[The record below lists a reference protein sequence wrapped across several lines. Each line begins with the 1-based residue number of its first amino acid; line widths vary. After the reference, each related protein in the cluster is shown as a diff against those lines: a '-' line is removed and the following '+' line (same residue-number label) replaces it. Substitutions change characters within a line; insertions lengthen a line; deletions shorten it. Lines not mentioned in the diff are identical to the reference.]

1 MLFDVRPKIS
11 EEDLFN
17 RERELNMILEA
28 LRLGEGIILVTGIR
42 RIGKSSV
49 LNVALKKS
57 NLPYVIID
65 VRKIFFEYGNVIH
78 RRALFNAI
86 ADSFTRNMKFF
97 EKIKFKVKDVI
108 GRIKGFYVSE
118 VGVEVE
124 PNINSKLTD
133 ILAAIDE
140 WCLKNDFRFIVAFDE
155 AQYLRFAGGVKYDGI
170 FAWVADNLRNISI
183 IFTGSEIGVLRDF
196 LKFDDPS
203 APLYG
208 RYYREV
214 VLNRFDRETSI
225 QFLKKGFEELRM
237 EVDGE
242 ELEEVVDKLDGI
254 VGWLTFYGYCR
265 GIQGLS
271 HRRALNET
279 FEKCS
284 RLVLE
289 ELQKIIEP
297 SRRRYGAILKAVS
310 LGYTK
315 WSDIKDYVTIKVG
328 SITDR
333 RFSMLLNKLV
343 KYSYLI
349 KENGRYEIPDPI
361 VKYVLR
367 EKFQI

>member
-1 MLFDVRPKIS
+1 LLFDIRPKIS

-17 RERELNMILEA
+17 REKELNEILEA

-42 RIGKSSV
+42 RIGKSSIV
-49 LNVALKKS
+49 NVALRKS
-57 NLPYVIID
+57 NLPYVIVD

-78 RRALFNAI
+78 RRALFSAI
-86 ADSFTRNMKFF
+86 ADSFTKNMKFF

-124 PNINSKLTD
+124 PNISSKLTD
-133 ILAAIDE
+133 ILEVIDD
-140 WCLKNDFRFIVAFDE
+140 WCFRNGFRFVVAFDE
-155 AQYLRFAGGVKYDGI
+155 AQYLRFAGGVRYDGI
-170 FAWVADNLRNISI
+170 FAWVTDNLRNISI
-183 IFTGSEIGVLRDF
+183 IFTGSEVGVLRDF

-208 RYYREV
+208 RHYREV
-214 VLNRFDRETSI
+214 VLNRFNKETSME
-225 QFLKKGFEELRM
+225 FLKKGFEELEM
-237 EVDGE
+237 KVEEE
-242 ELEEVVDKLDGI
+242 ELEEVVNKLDGI
-254 VGWLTFYGYCR
+254 VGWLTFYGYYR

-271 HRRALNET
+271 HKEAINET

-289 ELQKIIEP
+289 ELQRVIEP

-315 WSDIKDYVTIKVG
+315 WSDIKDYVTIKAG
-328 SITDR
+328 YITDR

-343 KYSYLI
+343 KYNYLI
-349 KENGRYEIPDPI
+349 KEDGQYKIPDPI
-361 VKYVLR
+361 VKYVLK